1 MKKSLL
7 LIPFLLIA
15 AVVNGQ
21 WIQNSTCEKK
31 ANIVANQAIEYM
43 ANLEYLSALGAANS
57 ALLLD
62 ENCGCAKLTLA
73 AISSQ
78 NPKWGSRIQKLDEID
93 TSKLTAEEKAWYN
106 YLRIVDNLKRPEFQI
121 TIQNKFPKSPLI
133 NYLGTSVND
142 FNSYKLFTEK
152 FPTYSSSA
160 YNMISYGYMMGA
172 FGEINMEEAKKYIE
186 MSKNMHFGPNSFD
199 SMGEHYASVG
209 DYEKA
214 LESQLTAIDFAT
226 FASPYYTNA
235 QLYSAKMSKDK
246 ISQTIMDNQKVMQS
260 AILNGDY
267 ESYKEFEHP
276 EIVVT
281 TGDSNL
287 NPFYVFTK
295 DNLDEDAPMTWNA
308 FNLSNFEVY
317 FSPDMKSSVIT
328 FDADG
333 SFTMID
339 SKIKIDYSTRG
350 SATWV
355 STTEGWKILHS
366 SYAPRK
372 GKNGLPDVN

>member
-1 MKKSLL
+1 MKKLL
-7 LIPFLLIA
+7 LIIPFLLIA
-15 AVVNGQ
+15 TVVNGQ
-21 WIQNSTCEKK
+21 WIQNSSCDKK

-43 ANLEYLSALGAANS
+43 ANLEYLPALGAANS

-62 ENCGCAKLTLA
+62 ENCGCAKLILA

-93 TSKLTAEEKAWYN
+93 TSKLTAEEKAWYD
-106 YLRIVDNLKRPEFQI
+106 YLRIVDNLKLSEFQI

-142 FNSYKLFTEK
+142 FNSYKLFAEK

-186 MSKNMHFGPNSFD
+186 MSKNTHYGPNSFD

-214 LESQLTAIDFAT
+214 FESQLRAIDFAT
-226 FASPYYTNA
+226 FASPYLTNA

-246 ISQTIMDNQKVMQS
+246 ISQTIIDNQKVMQS

-295 DNLDEDAPMTWNA
+295 DNLNEDAPMTWNA
-308 FNLSNFEVY
+308 FDLSNFEVY

-333 SFTMID
+333 SFTMIE
-339 SKIKIDYSTRG
+339 SKIKFDYSTRG

>member
-1 MKKSLL
+1 MKNILIIPAL
-7 LIPFLLIA
+7 LIV
-15 AVVNGQ
+15 AVVNAQ
-21 WIQNSTCEKK
+21 WIQNSSCDKK

-43 ANLEYLSALGAANS
+43 ANLEYLPALGAANS

-93 TSKLTAEEKAWYN
+93 ASKLTPEEKAWYD
-106 YLRIVDNLKRPEFQI
+106 YLRIVDNLKRSEFQI

-142 FNSYKLFTEK
+142 FNSYKLFAEK
-152 FPTYSSSA
+152 FPIYSSSA

-186 MSKNMHFGPNSFD
+186 MSKNMHYGPNSFD

-214 LESQLTAIDFAT
+214 LESQLRAIDFAT
-226 FASPYYTNA
+226 FASPYLTNA

-295 DNLDEDAPMTWNA
+295 DNLNEDAPMTWNA
-308 FNLSNFEVY
+308 FDLSNFEVY

-333 SFTMID
+333 SFTMIE
-339 SKIKIDYSTRG
+339 SKIKFDYSTRG

-372 GKNGLPDVN
+372 GKNGLPDAN

>member
-1 MKKSLL
+1 MKNILIIPAL
-7 LIPFLLIA
+7 LIVT
-15 AVVNGQ
+15 VVNAQ
-21 WIQNSTCEKK
+21 WIQNSSCDKK
-31 ANIVANQAIEYM
+31 ANIVANKAIEYM
-43 ANLEYLSALGAANS
+43 ANLEYLPALGAANA

-93 TSKLTAEEKAWYN
+93 TSKLTTEEKAWYD

-121 TIQNKFPKSPLI
+121 TIQNKFPKSPLL

-142 FNSYKLFTEK
+142 FNSYKLFAEK

-160 YNMISYGYMMGA
+160 YNMISYGYMTGA

-186 MSKNMHFGPNSFD
+186 MSKNLHDGPNSYD
-199 SMGEHYASVG
+199 SMGEHYASIG

-214 LESQLTAIDFAT
+214 YESQLMAIDFAT
-226 FASPYYTNA
+226 FASPYAKNA
-235 QLYSAKMSKDK
+235 QLYAAKMSKDK
-246 ISQTIMDNQKVMQS
+246 TSQTIIDNQKLMQA
-260 AILNGDY
+260 AILDGDY

-295 DNLDEDAPMTWNA
+295 DNLNENAPMTWNA
-308 FNLSNFEVY
+308 FDLSNFEVY

-339 SKIKIDYSTRG
+339 SKIKFDYSTRG

-366 SYAPRK
+366 SYAPKK

>member
-21 WIQNSTCEKK
+21 WIQNSSCDKK

>member
-1 MKKSLL
+1 MKNILIIPAL
-7 LIPFLLIA
+7 LIV
-15 AVVNGQ
+15 AVVNAQ
-21 WIQNSTCEKK
+21 WIQNSSCDKK

-43 ANLEYLSALGAANS
+43 TNLEYLSALGAANS

-78 NPKWGSRIQKLDEID
+78 NPKWGSRIQKLDGID
-93 TSKLTAEEKAWYN
+93 TSKLTAEEKAWYD

-142 FNSYKLFTEK
+142 FNSYKLFAEK

-172 FGEINMEEAKKYIE
+172 FGEINMEEAKKHIE
-186 MSKNMHFGPNSFD
+186 MSKNMHYGPNSYD

-214 LESQLTAIDFAT
+214 HESQLTAIDFAT
-226 FASPYYTNA
+226 FASPYWTNA

-246 ISQTIMDNQKVMQS
+246 ISQTIMDNQKAMQS

-287 NPFYVFTK
+287 NPFYVLTK
-295 DNLDEDAPMTWNA
+295 DNLNEDAPMTWNS
-308 FNLSNFEVY
+308 FDLSNFEVY
-317 FSPDMKSSVIT
+317 FSPDMKSSVTT

-339 SKIKIDYSTRG
+339 SKMKFDYSTRG

-366 SYAPRK
+366 SYAPKK

>member
-1 MKKSLL
+1 MKNILIIPAL
-7 LIPFLLIA
+7 LIV
-15 AVVNGQ
+15 AVVNAQ
-21 WIQNSTCEKK
+21 WIQNSSCDKK

-43 ANLEYLSALGAANS
+43 ANLEYLPALGAANS

-93 TSKLTAEEKAWYN
+93 ASKLTPEEKAWYD
-106 YLRIVDNLKRPEFQI
+106 YLRIVDNLKRSEFQI

-133 NYLGTSVND
+133 NYLGTSGND
-142 FNSYKLFTEK
+142 FNSYKLFAEK
-152 FPTYSSSA
+152 FPIYSSSA

-186 MSKNMHFGPNSFD
+186 MSKNMHYGPNSFD

-214 LESQLTAIDFAT
+214 HEFQLKAIDFAT
-226 FASPYYTNA
+226 FASPYLTNA

-295 DNLDEDAPMTWNA
+295 DNLNEDAPMTWNA
-308 FNLSNFEVY
+308 FDLSNFEVY

-333 SFTMID
+333 SFTMIE
-339 SKIKIDYSTRG
+339 SKIKFDYSTRG

-372 GKNGLPDVN
+372 GKNGLPDAN

>member
-1 MKKSLL
+1 MKNILIIPAL
-7 LIPFLLIA
+7 LIV
-15 AVVNGQ
+15 AVVNAQ
-21 WIQNSTCEKK
+21 WIQNSSCDKK

-43 ANLEYLSALGAANS
+43 ANLEYLPALGAANS

-93 TSKLTAEEKAWYN
+93 ASKLTSEEKAWYD
-106 YLRIVDNLKRPEFQI
+106 YLRIVDNLKRSEFQI

-142 FNSYKLFTEK
+142 FNSYKLFAEK
-152 FPTYSSSA
+152 FPIYSSSA

-186 MSKNMHFGPNSFD
+186 MSKNMHYGPNSFD

-214 LESQLTAIDFAT
+214 LESQLRAIDFAT
-226 FASPYYTNA
+226 FASPYLTNA

-295 DNLDEDAPMTWNA
+295 DNLNEDAPMTWNA
-308 FNLSNFEVY
+308 FDLSNFEVY

-333 SFTMID
+333 SFTMIE
-339 SKIKIDYSTRG
+339 SKIKFDYSTRG

-372 GKNGLPDVN
+372 GKNRLPDAN

>member
-1 MKKSLL
+1 MKKLLL

-21 WIQNSTCEKK
+21 WIQNSSCDKK

>member
-1 MKKSLL
+1 MKKILIIPAL
-7 LIPFLLIA
+7 LIV
-15 AVVNGQ
+15 AVVNAQ
-21 WIQNSTCEKK
+21 WIQNSSCDKK

-43 ANLEYLSALGAANS
+43 ANLEYLPALGAANS

-93 TSKLTAEEKAWYN
+93 SSKLTPEEKAWYD
-106 YLRIVDNLKRPEFQI
+106 YLRIVDNVKRSNFQI
-121 TIQNKFPKSPLI
+121 TLQNKFSKSPLI

-142 FNSYKLFTEK
+142 FNSYKLFAEK

-172 FGEINMEEAKKYIE
+172 FGEINMNEAKKYIE
-186 MSKNMHFGPNSFD
+186 MSKNIHYGPNSFD

-214 LESQLTAIDFAT
+214 FESQLTAIDFAT
-226 FASPYYTNA
+226 FASPYRKNA

-246 ISQTIMDNQKVMQS
+246 ITQTIMDNQKVMQS

-295 DNLDEDAPMTWNA
+295 DNLNEDAPMTWNA
-308 FNLSNFEVY
+308 FDLSNFEVY

-333 SFTMID
+333 SFTMIA
-339 SKIKIDYSTRG
+339 SKIKFDYSTRG

-372 GKNGLPDVN
+372 GKNGLPDVD

>member
-1 MKKSLL
+1 MKNILIIPAL
-7 LIPFLLIA
+7 LIV
-15 AVVNGQ
+15 AVVNAQ
-21 WIQNSTCEKK
+21 WIQNSSCDKK

-43 ANLEYLSALGAANS
+43 ANLEYLPALGAANS

-93 TSKLTAEEKAWYN
+93 ASKLTPEEKVWYD
-106 YLRIVDNLKRPEFQI
+106 YLRIVDNLKRSEFQI

-133 NYLGTSVND
+133 NYLGTSGND
-142 FNSYKLFTEK
+142 FNSYKLFAEK
-152 FPTYSSSA
+152 FPIYSSSA

-186 MSKNMHFGPNSFD
+186 MSKNMHYGPNSFD

-214 LESQLTAIDFAT
+214 HESQLKAIDFAT
-226 FASPYYTNA
+226 FASPYLTNA

-246 ISQTIMDNQKVMQS
+246 ISQTIMDNQNVMQS

-295 DNLDEDAPMTWNA
+295 DNLNEDAPMTWNA

-333 SFTMID
+333 SFTMIE
-339 SKIKIDYSTRG
+339 SKIKFDYSTRG

-372 GKNGLPDVN
+372 GKNGLPDAN

>member
-1 MKKSLL
+1 MKNI
-7 LIPFLLIA
+7 LIIPALLIA
-15 AVVNGQ
+15 AVVNAQ
-21 WIQNSTCEKK
+21 WIQNSSCDKK

-43 ANLEYLSALGAANS
+43 ANLEYLPALGAANS

-78 NPKWGSRIQKLDEID
+78 NPKWGSRIQKLDGID
-93 TSKLTAEEKAWYN
+93 TLKLTAEEKAWYD

-142 FNSYKLFTEK
+142 FNSYKLFAEK
-152 FPTYSSSA
+152 FPAYSSSA

-172 FGEINMEEAKKYIE
+172 FGEINMEEAKKHIE
-186 MSKNMHFGPNSFD
+186 MSKNMHYGPNSYD

-214 LESQLTAIDFAT
+214 HESQLTAIDFAT
-226 FASPYYTNA
+226 FASPYWTNA

-246 ISQTIMDNQKVMQS
+246 ISQTIMDNQKAMQS

-295 DNLDEDAPMTWNA
+295 DNLNEDAPMTWNS
-308 FNLSNFEVY
+308 FDLSNFEVY
-317 FSPDMKSSVIT
+317 FSPDMKSSVTT

-333 SFTMID
+333 SFTMIE
-339 SKIKIDYSTRG
+339 SKIKFDYSTRG

-372 GKNGLPDVN
+372 GKNGLPDAN

>member
-21 WIQNSTCEKK
+21 WIQNSSCDKK

-142 FNSYKLFTEK
+142 FNSYKLFAEK

>member
-1 MKKSLL
+1 MKNILIIPAL
-7 LIPFLLIA
+7 LIV
-15 AVVNGQ
+15 AVVNAQ
-21 WIQNSTCEKK
+21 WIQNSSCDKK

-43 ANLEYLSALGAANS
+43 ANLEYLPALGAANS

-93 TSKLTAEEKAWYN
+93 ASKLTPEEKAWYD
-106 YLRIVDNLKRPEFQI
+106 YLRIVDNLKRSEFQI

-142 FNSYKLFTEK
+142 FNSYKLFAEK
-152 FPTYSSSA
+152 FPIYSSSA

-186 MSKNMHFGPNSFD
+186 MSKNMHYGPNSFD

-214 LESQLTAIDFAT
+214 HESQLRAIDFAT
-226 FASPYYTNA
+226 FASPYLTNA

-295 DNLDEDAPMTWNA
+295 DNLNEDAPMTWNA
-308 FNLSNFEVY
+308 FDLSNFEVY

-333 SFTMID
+333 SFTMIE
-339 SKIKIDYSTRG
+339 SKIKFDYSTRG

-372 GKNGLPDVN
+372 GKNGLPDAN

>member
-1 MKKSLL
+1 
-7 LIPFLLIA
+7 
-15 AVVNGQ
+15 
-21 WIQNSTCEKK
+21 
-31 ANIVANQAIEYM
+31 
-43 ANLEYLSALGAANS
+43 
-57 ALLLD
+57 
-62 ENCGCAKLTLA
+62 
-73 AISSQ
+73 
-78 NPKWGSRIQKLDEID
+78 
-93 TSKLTAEEKAWYN
+93 
-106 YLRIVDNLKRPEFQI
+106 
-121 TIQNKFPKSPLI
+121 
-133 NYLGTSVND
+133 
-142 FNSYKLFTEK
+142 
-152 FPTYSSSA
+152 
-160 YNMISYGYMMGA
+160 MISYGYMMGA
-172 FGEINMEEAKKYIE
+172 FGEINMNEAKKYIE
-186 MSKNMHFGPNSFD
+186 MSKNIHYGPNSFD

-214 LESQLTAIDFAT
+214 FESQLTAIDFAT
-226 FASPYYTNA
+226 FASPYRKNA

-246 ISQTIMDNQKVMQS
+246 ITQTIMDNQKVMQS

-295 DNLDEDAPMTWNA
+295 DNLNEDAPMTWNA
-308 FNLSNFEVY
+308 FDLSNFEVY

-333 SFTMID
+333 SFTMIE
-339 SKIKIDYSTRG
+339 SKIKFDYSTRG

-372 GKNGLPDVN
+372 GKNGLPDAN

>member
-1 MKKSLL
+1 MKNILIILALL
-7 LIPFLLIA
+7 TVAF
-15 AVVNGQ
+15 VNAQ
-21 WIQNSTCEKK
+21 WIQNSSCDKK

-93 TSKLTAEEKAWYN
+93 TSKLTAEEKAWYD

-142 FNSYKLFTEK
+142 FNSYKLFAEK

-160 YNMISYGYMMGA
+160 YNMISYGYMRGS
-172 FGEINMEEAKKYIE
+172 FGEMNMEEAAKHIE
-186 MSKNMHFGPNSFD
+186 MSKNMHYGPNSFD

-214 LESQLTAIDFAT
+214 YESQLTAIDFAT
-226 FASPYYTNA
+226 FASPYVTNA

-246 ISQTIMDNQKVMQS
+246 TSQTIIDNQKMMQS
-260 AILNGDY
+260 AILDGDY

-295 DNLDEDAPMTWNA
+295 DNLNEDAPMTWNS
-308 FNLSNFEVY
+308 FDLSNFEVY
-317 FSPDMKSSVIT
+317 FSPDMKSSVVT

-333 SFTMID
+333 SFTMVE
-339 SKIKIDYSTRG
+339 SKIKFDYSTRG

-372 GKNGLPDVN
+372 GKNGLPDAN

>member
-1 MKKSLL
+1 MKNILIIPAL
-7 LIPFLLIA
+7 LIV
-15 AVVNGQ
+15 AVVNAQ
-21 WIQNSTCEKK
+21 WIQNSSCDKK

-43 ANLEYLSALGAANS
+43 ANLEYLPALGAANS

-93 TSKLTAEEKAWYN
+93 ASKLTPEEKAWYD
-106 YLRIVDNLKRPEFQI
+106 YLRIVDNLKRSEFQI

-142 FNSYKLFTEK
+142 FNSYKLFAEK
-152 FPTYSSSA
+152 FPIYSSSA

-186 MSKNMHFGPNSFD
+186 MSKNMHYGPNSFD

-214 LESQLTAIDFAT
+214 HEFQLKAIDFAT
-226 FASPYYTNA
+226 FASPYLTNA

-295 DNLDEDAPMTWNA
+295 DNLNEDAPMTWNA
-308 FNLSNFEVY
+308 FDLSNFEVY

-333 SFTMID
+333 SFTMIE
-339 SKIKIDYSTRG
+339 SKIKFDYSTRG

-372 GKNGLPDVN
+372 GKNGLPDAN

>member
-1 MKKSLL
+1 MKNILIIPAL
-7 LIPFLLIA
+7 LIV
-15 AVVNGQ
+15 AVVNAQ
-21 WIQNSTCEKK
+21 WIQNSSCDKK

-43 ANLEYLSALGAANS
+43 ANLEYLPALGAANS

-93 TSKLTAEEKAWYN
+93 ASKLTPEEKAWYD
-106 YLRIVDNLKRPEFQI
+106 YLRIVDNLKRSEFQI

-133 NYLGTSVND
+133 NYLGTSGND
-142 FNSYKLFTEK
+142 FNSYKLFAEK
-152 FPTYSSSA
+152 FPIYSSSA

-186 MSKNMHFGPNSFD
+186 MSKNMHYGPNSFD

-214 LESQLTAIDFAT
+214 HESQLKAIDFAT
-226 FASPYYTNA
+226 FASPYLTNA

-246 ISQTIMDNQKVMQS
+246 ISQTIMDNQNVMQS

-295 DNLDEDAPMTWNA
+295 DNLNEDAPMTWNA

-333 SFTMID
+333 SFTMIE
-339 SKIKIDYSTRG
+339 SKIKFDYSTRG

-372 GKNGLPDVN
+372 GKNGLPDAN

>member
-1 MKKSLL
+1 MKNILIIPAL
-7 LIPFLLIA
+7 LIV
-15 AVVNGQ
+15 AVVNAQ
-21 WIQNSTCEKK
+21 WIQNSSCDKK

-43 ANLEYLSALGAANS
+43 ANLEYLPALGAANS

-93 TSKLTAEEKAWYN
+93 ASKLTPEEKVWYD
-106 YLRIVDNLKRPEFQI
+106 YLRIVDNLKRSEFQI

-142 FNSYKLFTEK
+142 FNSYKLFAEK
-152 FPTYSSSA
+152 FPIYSSSA

-186 MSKNMHFGPNSFD
+186 MSKNMHYGPNSFD

-214 LESQLTAIDFAT
+214 HESQLKAIDFAT
-226 FASPYYTNA
+226 FASPYLTNA
-235 QLYSAKMSKDK
+235 QVYSAKMSKDE
-246 ISQTIMDNQKVMQS
+246 ISQTIMDNQNVMQS

-295 DNLDEDAPMTWNA
+295 DNLNEDAPMTWNA
-308 FNLSNFEVY
+308 FDLSNFEVY

-333 SFTMID
+333 SFTMIE
-339 SKIKIDYSTRG
+339 SKIKFDYSTRG

-372 GKNGLPDVN
+372 GKNGLPDAN

>member
-1 MKKSLL
+1 MKNILIIPAL
-7 LIPFLLIA
+7 LIV
-15 AVVNGQ
+15 AVVNAQ
-21 WIQNSTCEKK
+21 WIQNSSCDKK

-43 ANLEYLSALGAANS
+43 ANLEYLPALGAANS

-93 TSKLTAEEKAWYN
+93 ASKLTSEEKAWYD
-106 YLRIVDNLKRPEFQI
+106 YLRIVDNLKRSEFQI

-142 FNSYKLFTEK
+142 FNSYKLFAEK
-152 FPTYSSSA
+152 FPIYSSSA

-186 MSKNMHFGPNSFD
+186 MSKNMHYGPNSFD

-214 LESQLTAIDFAT
+214 LESQLRAIDFAT
-226 FASPYYTNA
+226 FASPYLTNA

-295 DNLDEDAPMTWNA
+295 DNLNEDAPMTWNA
-308 FNLSNFEVY
+308 FDLSNFEVY

-333 SFTMID
+333 SFTMIE
-339 SKIKIDYSTRG
+339 SKIKFDYSTRG

-372 GKNGLPDVN
+372 GKNGLPDAN